1 MDYRFVLRFWGV
13 EYLVAIKHVVF
24 IFLDFF
30 VKDFKH
36 NLPVSILLEEFY

>member
-24 IFLDFF
+24 IFWIF